1 MITLASITL
10 VIFLLR
16 CFVFTFRES
25 PKFLISKGH
34 DAHALDV
41 LYSIAKFNAAPEPGL
56 TLDDFQALNYSQS
69 LHSTKTSGRGLIG
82 DSGRITAGSH
92 AKQVTTS
99 SFNETFGHLRGLF
112 ATKSQGYLFVVIA
125 VA

>member
-25 PKFLISKGH
+25 PKFLLSKGH

-41 LYSIAKFNAAPEPGL
+41 LYSIATFNSAPEPSL
-56 TLDDFQALNYSQS
+56 TFNDFQALNYSENLRS
-69 LHSTKTSGRGLIG
+69 SKTIG
-82 DSGRITAGSH
+82 GASIEGSRPVTTGSH
-92 AKQVTTS
+92 AKRVTTS

-112 ATKSQGYLFVVIA
+112 ATKTQGYLFVVIA